1 MKFAMRQNQD
11 EYTIRRMECKKTNN
25 GDYQLSWNY
34 NKASHF
40 LVVVHPAKITN
51 EPEDRIVSWLEKNGT
66 ELLDHFT
73 MTSEDFAWYL
83 VQERDFCVKKNKF
96 IIPRGCI
103 RIGVPYCIGVYPCQ
117 ISQEEWAIYGVPN
130 KTNVA
135 VISVSIPVEIR
146 YKRLFFSGKRLCMF
160 RPRFDSKQ
168 LDGILCYKPS
178 CCHSRFP
185 VSAESMRASRE
196 GWLEVRLPKGEE
208 LNLSVALEYREYY
221 NVRIEED

>member
-11 EYTIRRMECKKTNN
+11 EYTIRRMECKKMNN

-83 VQERDFCVKKNKF
+83 VQERDK
-96 IIPRGCI
+96 
-103 RIGVPYCIGVYPCQ
+103 
-117 ISQEEWAIYGVPN
+117 
-130 KTNVA
+130 
-135 VISVSIPVEIR
+135 
-146 YKRLFFSGKRLCMF
+146 
-160 RPRFDSKQ
+160 
-168 LDGILCYKPS
+168 
-178 CCHSRFP
+178 
-185 VSAESMRASRE
+185 
-196 GWLEVRLPKGEE
+196 
-208 LNLSVALEYREYY
+208 
-221 NVRIEED
+221 